1 MPGLAVETSFDLR
14 FIWLYYFYLVH
25 IIYYFYLTKMNLF
38 IYFYIPTKFMI
49 NKKKILSSDLCI
61 FSCSDIFVFQDGVF
75 HCFTECNKKTCHQP
89 FWGLLVNS
97 SLISQ
102 FWENVISF
110 NILGNALTPSHC
122 SYNNEKAVFVQESKS
137 NFFIVLFFKFIFIN
151 FLL

>member
-1 MPGLAVETSFDLR
+1 MPGLAVETSFDLI

-49 NKKKILSSDLCI
+49 NKKK
-61 FSCSDIFVFQDGVF
+61 FSVVIYVSCHALIYLFSKMVFSIVSRNV
-75 HCFTECNKKTCHQP
+75 TKTCHQP

-122 SYNNEKAVFVQESKS
+122 SYNNEKEVFVQESKS
-137 NFFIVLFFKFIFIN
+137 NFFIVLFFKFVFIN